1 MQIRPVMFNAGL
13 QGMQRANQGIGRA
26 ASEIV
31 QQSALP
37 GPRGASELA
46 APLVALKTNTL
57 LFQAS
62 GKILAMENENAGH
75 LIDVLV

>member
-13 QGMQRANQGIGRA
+13 QGMQRVNQGIDRA
-26 ASEIV
+26 ATEIV
-31 QQSALP
+31 QQSVLP
-37 GPRGASELA
+37 GPRGASE
-46 APLVALKTNTL
+46 LVALKTNTL

>member
-1 MQIRPVMFNAGL
+1 MQIRPIMFNAGL
-13 QGMQRANQGIGRA
+13 QGMQRVNQGIDRA
-26 ASEIV
+26 ATEIV
-31 QQSALP
+31 QSLYCP
-37 GPRGASELA
+37 GREAPANWPP
-46 APLVALKTNTL
+46 PLVALKTNTL

>member
-1 MQIRPVMFNAGL
+1 MPACKACSVSIRVSTGL
-13 QGMQRANQGIGRA
+13 PPRSYSSLYCPGREAPANW
-26 ASEIV
+26 
-31 QQSALP
+31 P
-37 GPRGASELA
+37 P
-46 APLVALKTNTL
+46 PLVALKTNTL